1 MPPDQIAGGVTSAIA
16 LALTAATCLVAAWK
30 LGHLSTL
37 LEWLGM
43 KEK

>member
-1 MPPDQIAGGVTSAIA
+1 MPPDQIAGGGTTAIA
-16 LALTAATCLVAAWK
+16 LTLTAGTCLLAAWK